1 MQFKEIGDLFKAGEN
16 GNKGEF
22 ASNIWSI
29 LGLNKKSKGEDVLD
43 QLFEVDAKKNI
54 SKYNL
59 DQINKKGKALG
70 LNSDDLNLMLSKASD
85 AGFFEKAKA
94 GTITWNEALKDS
106 KNSVEDIADALK
118 KTGKIDTKKIDEC
131 FGDTF
136 TSDQSRAKLQGLV
149 KDVDGLGD
157 ALASVGSK
165 TSSTGFFGT
174 LKSQAMGAV
183 SALKSVLPVLA
194 GDLSYTGEVHAQKL
208 IIADEGL
215 KQENS
220 NNSLVISQSNNSILT
235 LSDKEKK
242 VLYFDENNI
251 LNFVGNATINK
262 LTLKNSDFVQV
273 GTILGN
279 SSQNINSSS
288 SSFSVSSTGMLKTNN
303 SVLYNSQILNKKNNF
318 YSGFLNGDI
327 SLFIGADDENGT
339 NAIFSVENSG
349 IVKNIKVRDP
359 WDTQSNVV
367 TCDNDSKIN
376 IKYVDEYIEFYDETT
391 LIAKIKN
398 GYGI

>member
-1 MQFKEIGDLFKAGEN
+1 M
-16 GNKGEF
+16 
-22 ASNIWSI
+22 
-29 LGLNKKSKGEDVLD
+29 
-43 QLFEVDAKKNI
+43 
-54 SKYNL
+54 
-59 DQINKKGKALG
+59 
-70 LNSDDLNLMLSKASD
+70 
-85 AGFFEKAKA
+85 
-94 GTITWNEALKDS
+94 
-106 KNSVEDIADALK
+106 
-118 KTGKIDTKKIDEC
+118 
-131 FGDTF
+131 
-136 TSDQSRAKLQGLV
+136 
-149 KDVDGLGD
+149 
-157 ALASVGSK
+157 
-165 TSSTGFFGT
+165 
-174 LKSQAMGAV
+174 
-183 SALKSVLPVLA
+183 
-194 GDLSYTGEVHAQKL
+194 
-208 IIADEGL
+208 
-215 KQENS
+215 
-220 NNSLVISQSNNSILT
+220 
-235 LSDKEKK
+235 
-242 VLYFDENNI
+242 
-251 LNFVGNATINK
+251 
-262 LTLKNSDFVQV
+262 TLKNSDFVQV